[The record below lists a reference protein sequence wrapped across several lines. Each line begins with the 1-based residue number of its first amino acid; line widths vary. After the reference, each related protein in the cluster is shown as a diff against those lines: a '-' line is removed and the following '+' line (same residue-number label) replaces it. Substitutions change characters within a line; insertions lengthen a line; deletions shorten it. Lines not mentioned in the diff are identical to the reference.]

1 MYPHWKAQGEIIL
14 KFRNYTESTAVIDHL
29 QHISQR
35 TRDSWTTQAQRPPRF
50 VCCALSS
57 CISLM
62 SSKRLCKV
70 SVLCKNS
77 SAWEI
82 NFGTSTCRANNDQLF
97 SNAKHP
103 SCLLAGLEFFSCQMK
118 LFSSLRRDDWLVH
131 QPTISWS
138 GSGLPTVFYSSDFL
152 SLGWNQKEQTY
163 PGGLGVVSWKLSE
176 PLSKHDWAVRQY
188 QNYTGSISTFST
200 YLMLAVSLF
209 MHFLLST
216 S

>member
-1 MYPHWKAQGEIIL
+1 
-14 KFRNYTESTAVIDHL
+14 
-29 QHISQR
+29 
-35 TRDSWTTQAQRPPRF
+35 
-50 VCCALSS
+50 
-57 CISLM
+57 M

-138 GSGLPTVFYSSDFL
+138 GSGLPTVFYSITVQTFCHLGLKSKRTNLSWGPGDCFLETFWAFVETWLGSAVVPTLHWVNFDFL
-152 SLGWNQKEQTY
+152 YLFGACSVTFLAF
-163 PGGLGVVSWKLSE
+163 L
-176 PLSKHDWAVRQY
+176 A
-188 QNYTGSISTFST
+188 ISTF
-200 YLMLAVSLF
+200 
-209 MHFLLST
+209 
-216 S
+216 

>member
-1 MYPHWKAQGEIIL
+1 
-14 KFRNYTESTAVIDHL
+14 
-29 QHISQR
+29 
-35 TRDSWTTQAQRPPRF
+35 
-50 VCCALSS
+50 
-57 CISLM
+57 M

-77 SAWEI
+77 SAWGI

-118 LFSSLRRDDWLVH
+118 LFSSLWRDWLVH
-131 QPTISWS
+131 QPTNEWS

-176 PLSKHDWAVRQY
+176 PVETWLGSAAVPKLHWVNFDFLYLFGACSVTFLAFLAKHILITTH
-188 QNYTGSISTFST
+188 N
-200 YLMLAVSLF
+200 
-209 MHFLLST
+209 
-216 S
+216 